1 MSDTPAGQRVVEFW
15 FDVGSPYSYLAAK
28 ALPAIAQAA
37 GATVSWRPM
46 LLGGVFKAT
55 GNQSP
60 MVVPAKARWTAHD
73 LERQAA
79 RIGVPFRLNPHF
91 PINTMVLMRG
101 AAGYAMRGDR
111 ALAPYLDAVFRA
123 MWVDGRDLGDPAQA
137 ASVLADAGI
146 DPVAF
151 EALVADPQVKDKLK
165 RDTEEAVSRGV
176 FGAPSF
182 FVGDQLFWGQDRLEA
197 VAAALR

>member
-1 MSDTPAGQRVVEFW
+1 MSDTSAGQRIVEFW

-60 MVVPAKARWTAHD
+60 MVVPAKARWTAQD

>member
-1 MSDTPAGQRVVEFW
+1 MRQRIVEFW

-28 ALPAIAQAA
+28 ALPTVAQAA
-37 GATVSWRPM
+37 GATIDWRPM

-60 MVVPAKARWTAHD
+60 MTVPAKARWTSHD

-79 RIGVPFRLNPHF
+79 RIGVPFRHNAHF
-91 PINTMVLMRG
+91 PVNTLVLMRG
-101 AAGYAMRGDR
+101 AAGYAMRGEA
-111 ALAPYLDAVFRA
+111 ALSRYLDAVWRA
-123 MWVDGRDLGDPAQA
+123 MWVEGRDLGDSAQV

-146 DPVAF
+146 DIADF
-151 EALVADPQVKDKLK
+151 EALVADPHVKDKLK
-165 RDTEEAVSRGV
+165 RDTEEAVARGV

-182 FVGDQLFWGQDRLEA
+182 FVDGELFWGQDRIEA
-197 VAAALR
+197 VAAALDGYPA